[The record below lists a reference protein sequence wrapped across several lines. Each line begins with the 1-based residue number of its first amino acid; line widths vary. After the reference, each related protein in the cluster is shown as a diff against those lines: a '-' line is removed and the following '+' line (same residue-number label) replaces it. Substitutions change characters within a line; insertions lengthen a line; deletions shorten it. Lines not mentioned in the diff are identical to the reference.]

1 VSGPFKLNPPLTF
14 IITNSYDLTANK
26 LVERLGVDRVF
37 RYNFDIWQQY
47 PLVIDE
53 TGFCI
58 RDAVGREVRQQHVA
72 KVLWRKPISR
82 YRLAGHRPHAT
93 TRWGAVRRLLGA
105 ERALP
110 SREENYQEEEMYE
123 AVVEMKNLLWR
134 QQKVVLIE
142 PAAYMRLGKL
152 VQLDLA
158 KVYFHVPK
166 YEFVMGADRQFY
178 SDSKRIVKSLTS
190 MPLAKNVFLWTTPV
204 RPAELHRGTPWLLQD
219 LVDAR
224 FDVTVVYL
232 RGGIFAFE
240 LDRTAFTDKSVDW
253 REVGELTTPLWRPHR
268 LPEDMC
274 ARVEKFMTDANL
286 HYGRLDFLYDGSTYA
301 FLEVNS
307 NGEWEWLDRD
317 GSNGVLPRVV
327 SEIHPDTP
335 VHPIPIPAAQN
346 KLS

>member
-1 VSGPFKLNPPLTF
+1 MLPKCCGESRSRATGWPDIGRTRRHAGAPCGGCSAPSARSLARGELSGRRN
-14 IITNSYDLTANK
+14 
-26 LVERLGVDRVF
+26 VRGR
-37 RYNFDIWQQY
+37 RR
-47 PLVIDE
+47 DE
-53 TGFCI
+53 EP
-58 RDAVGREVRQQHVA
+58 A
-72 KVLWRKPISR
+72 WP
-82 YRLAGHRPHAT
+82 
-93 TRWGAVRRLLGA
+93 
-105 ERALP
+105 
-110 SREENYQEEEMYE
+110 
-123 AVVEMKNLLWR
+123 

-224 FDVTVVYL
+224 FDVTVVYV

-253 REVGELTTPLWRPHR
+253 REVGELATPLWRPHR
-268 LPEDMC
+268 FPEDMC
-274 ARVEKFMTDANL
+274 ARVENLMTDANL

-307 NGEWEWLDRD
+307 NGEWEWLDRTD
-317 GSNGVLPRVV
+317 PMACCRGSCPK
-327 SEIHPDTP
+327 S
-335 VHPIPIPAAQN
+335 IPTLRSIRSRSQPPKIN
-346 KLS
+346 CHRRSTSHS

>member
-1 VSGPFKLNPPLTF
+1 
-14 IITNSYDLTANK
+14 
-26 LVERLGVDRVF
+26 
-37 RYNFDIWQQY
+37 
-47 PLVIDE
+47 
-53 TGFCI
+53 
-58 RDAVGREVRQQHVA
+58 
-72 KVLWRKPISR
+72 
-82 YRLAGHRPHAT
+82 
-93 TRWGAVRRLLGA
+93 
-105 ERALP
+105 
-110 SREENYQEEEMYE
+110 M
-123 AVVEMKNLLWR
+123 
-134 QQKVVLIE
+134 IE

-158 KVYFHVPK
+158 KLYFHVPK

-224 FDVTVVYL
+224 FDVTVVYV

-240 LDRTAFTDKSVDW
+240 LDRAAFTDKSVDW

-286 HYGRLDFLYDGSTYA
+286 HYGRLDFLYGGSTYA